1 MYNLTISNY
10 DPVLDSFTKNMT
22 LENYFP
28 VYLYRS
34 QYFLIPDFGPSHS
47 TILAKPQY
55 WRSDSN
61 SLKYGVPS
69 SHLLNDSVEG
79 WVFKVDFFDDFPV
92 IYKNF
97 LVSFEIMCVEFSNF
111 LTYDFRFDLSA
122 LILYD
127 RGGKEIFKAKTRVTL
142 SIDQAVPSLPI
153 SGTISFEISIFI
165 KEVLQQTEVKVYD
178 IVLNNVSNPEQILN
192 SDDFDFNDFERSIK
206 LVGLLKKTSFLQSV
220 RLLIPLYIKI

>member
-1 MYNLTISNY
+1 
-10 DPVLDSFTKNMT
+10 MT

-28 VYLYRS
+28 LYLYRS

-61 SLKYGVPS
+61 SLDYGVPS
-69 SHLLNDSVEG
+69 THLLNDSFEG
-79 WVFKVDFFDDFPV
+79 WMLKVDFFDDFPV

-97 LVSFEIMCVEFSNF
+97 LVSFEIMCVELSNF

-122 LILYD
+122 LTLVD
-127 RGGKEIFKAKTRVTL
+127 SSGKQIFKAKTRVTL
-142 SIDQAVPSLPI
+142 SINQAVPSSPI
-153 SGTISFEISIFI
+153 SETITFEISIYI
-165 KEVLQQTEVKVYD
+165 QEVLQQTIVKFYN
-178 IVLNNVSNPEQILN
+178 IVVNSVSNPEQILN
-192 SDDFDFNDFERSIK
+192 SDDFDFNDFEKNIK

-220 RLLIPLYIKI
+220 SLFISLIYTDFKKK